1 MDNKNTKLEY
11 GAIIK
16 LLIISAFYIL
26 PIIISNRYQVDDVGR
41 SLDGYTGWAKNGRPL
56 ADFLST
62 ILNFGEPLTDSSPLG
77 LILGILVLCF
87 TISLYAKINLKQIDS
102 KLGFLAV
109 FMFIANPFYI
119 ENLSFKFDVLTMCIS
134 VGLLFL
140 TFSLP
145 NRPRYYILGLLLTSS
160 SLMLYQASIGIY
172 PMLTVFSIMCF
183 SGGSISFREIFKS
196 ISIRLV
202 VLIAAYAIVHS
213 ITYKYV
219 ETHDYS
225 KIHSEL
231 IPITTDGFEIL
242 LKNCIKSLEL
252 IYLYLQP
259 VPQWILWVYGLLFSC
274 LFIKHVISITNSIGK
289 WYFRA
294 LWILFYISLPVA
306 VFFFSFIHIA
316 LLKLPV
322 WNVRV
327 FASFGCVLLFFGAIT
342 FQVIKNNLIR
352 AIILSPILYFSFLHV
367 YAYGNAASA
376 QDKADTVLM
385 SSISYDIK
393 HITSKK
399 TEISFYGWVPRSK
412 PLETTIARL
421 PLVKQLVPMFLST
434 NNFWSATKLRHYG
447 INLRFKNIND
457 NDMKFMC
464 HSAPLISSDDYRIFK
479 IDDRVIIQLIKPKC

>member
-1 MDNKNTKLEY
+1 MDFLK
-11 GAIIK
+11 IK
-16 LLIISAFYIL
+16 DRRFFYTSLILSFFYII
-26 PIIISNRYQVDDVGR
+26 PIIISNKYQVDDIGR

-56 ADFLST
+56 ADIIST
-62 ILNFGEPLTDSSPLG
+62 AFNFGSPLTDSSPFGLLLG
-77 LILGILVLCF
+77 ALVLCYM
-87 TISLYAKINLKQIDS
+87 TCLYISNNITSVDS
-102 KLGFLAV
+102 KFSFLV
-109 FMFIANPFYI
+109 VLMLIANPFYI
-119 ENLSFKFDVLTMCIS
+119 ENLSFKFDVFTMCLSI
-134 VGLLFL
+134 GLILFA
-140 TFSLP
+140 FSLP
-145 NRPRYYILGLLLTSS
+145 RKPVYYVLGLVFTLL
-160 SLMLYQASIGIY
+160 SLMLYQASIGLYAI
-172 PMLTVFSIMCF
+172 LTVFSILF
-183 SGGSISFREIFKS
+183 PLSHKQNFKDISII
-196 ISIRLV
+196 ISIRLAILMV
-202 VLIAAYAIVHS
+202 AYIIVHA

-219 ETHDYS
+219 ETHEYS

-231 IPITTDGFEIL
+231 IPIGIDGLSTLFR
-242 LKNCIKSLEL
+242 NSIKSLEL

-259 VPQWILWVYGLLFSC
+259 VPQFILWIYGLLFST
-274 LFIKHVISITNSIGK
+274 LFIKHALNITNSTDKCIV
-289 WYFRA
+289 RA

-306 VFFFSFIHIA
+306 VFVFSFIHIA

-327 FASFGCVLLFFGAIT
+327 FASFGGVLLLLGIIT
-342 FQVIKNNLIR
+342 FQVIKCNIVR
-352 AIILSPILYFSFLHV
+352 VIILSPIIYLSFLHV

-399 TEISFYGWVPRSK
+399 TEISFYGWVPRSR

-447 INLRFKNIND
+447 INLRFKSIND